1 MIAHGTKICW
11 ISPAPGA
18 ADVLEHQD
26 IACSCMISQHSH
38 VIHFCHRA
46 CWFFC
51 FAWNE

>member
-46 CWFFC
+46 CWFFLFC
-51 FAWNE
+51 ME